1 MYDEDDAQYRINYK
15 NEASFN
21 GNCNV
26 DNFNS
31 ATKIVEGGY
40 IIEAAIYVGEN
51 KENSLI
57 GFDVQ
62 VNDADATGKRVT
74 VANWC
79 DMSGMG
85 WQRSSE
91 YGNLIMSKNVDVE
104 APDEGNNIPIII
116 ADDIVLNLGDEFNPY
131 DIVIAKDKEDGNI
144 TDKVK
149 VVKNT
154 VNTKRIGEYKVI
166 YSVEDS
172 KGASAIKEIK
182 VIVTNKNIVSNNGDN
197 NNSNKL
203 PQTGNENVIYMVIIA
218 IIAIFIGSKLRYNK
232 IIK

>member
-1 MYDEDDAQYRINYK
+1 
-15 NEASFN
+15 
-21 GNCNV
+21 
-26 DNFNS
+26 
-31 ATKIVEGGY
+31 
-40 IIEAAIYVGEN
+40 
-51 KENSLI
+51 
-57 GFDVQ
+57 
-62 VNDADATGKRVT
+62 
-74 VANWC
+74 
-79 DMSGMG
+79 
-85 WQRSSE
+85 
-91 YGNLIMSKNVDVE
+91 MSKNVDVE
-104 APDEGNNIPIII
+104 APDEENNIPIII